1 MSLWKQ
7 LAIALVVLVL
17 AVGAWARFFPG
28 ASQTLAQLGL
38 DWAAPAVPEQAAE
51 PAAQRRSPGGGGA
64 RQQAAVVA
72 ARIQTATINDKLT
85 AIGTGRA
92 TNTVSVTPFASGRL
106 VEIRLEPG
114 ARVTAGELIARLDSD
129 GEEIAVDRA
138 RMSLADAVSKL
149 ERVQALRASNTAS
162 AVQVNEAQL
171 AVSNAELAVR
181 DAELSLERR
190 SIKAP
195 ISGIVGILPVSAG
208 NYVTTQ
214 TEIAT
219 IDDRAQII
227 IDFWVPERFATMVSV
242 GQTVSAVSVARPN
255 QVFSGEISAVD
266 SRIDAES
273 RTLRVQAMLDN
284 EDDLLRAGMSFQV
297 TMSFPGD
304 TYPAVDPLAIQWGT
318 DGAFIWLVEDGKAR
332 RAPVRIIQR
341 NTDSVLVSGDFRT
354 AVSVV
359 TEGIHSVREGA
370 ALRLVDN
377 RGGEEPVVA
386 PPSTTG
392 S

>member
-7 LAIALVVLVL
+7 LAIALVILVV
-17 AVGAWARFFPG
+17 AAGGWVRFFPG
-28 ASQTLAQLGL
+28 APETLERWGL
-38 DWAAPAVPEQAAE
+38 DWAASAVPERAAGQATQ
-51 PAAQRRSPGGGGA
+51 QRGA
-64 RQQAAVVA
+64 GDGAPQQQAAVVA
-72 ARIQTATINDKLT
+72 ARIRTATINDRLT

-92 TNTVSVTPFASGRL
+92 ANTVSVTPFASGRL
-106 VEIRLEPG
+106 VEMRLEPG
-114 ARVTAGELIARLDSD
+114 ARVRAGDLIARLDSD
-129 GEEIAVDRA
+129 AEEITVDRA
-138 RMSLADAVSKL
+138 RMSLADAVSRL

-171 AVSNAELAVR
+171 AVSNAELALR

-190 SIKAP
+190 SVKAP
-195 ISGIVGILPVSAG
+195 ISGVVGILPVSAG

-219 IDDRAQII
+219 IDDRARII

-242 GQTVSAVSVARPN
+242 GQDVSAVSVARPN
-255 QVFSGEISAVD
+255 QVFSGAISAVD
-266 SRIDAES
+266 SRIDAQS
-273 RTLRVQAMLDN
+273 RTLRVQARLEN

-341 NTDSVLVSGDFRT
+341 NTDSVLVAGDFRA

-359 TEGIHSVREGA
+359 TEGIHAVREGA

-377 RGGEEPVVA
+377 RGADEPVIA